1 MNLSRIGFLS
11 IFKSHVQKTKTGLWD
26 RLECSGNHPVVYY
39 LIKLEYL
46 LTSYIR
52 VCSVNKPAKTTLSHI
67 RVTIIGKEEG
77 RRHLEGKKKTKKN
90 PNKQKKKK
98 NLLLLLFFFFFTWMS
113 QSAIIFEDRVHLLS
127 VKHVIK
133 SEKTEAK
140 FLTFYR
146 WLRL

>member
-1 MNLSRIGFLS
+1 M
-11 IFKSHVQKTKTGLWD
+11 
-26 RLECSGNHPVVYY
+26 YY

-98 NLLLLLFFFFFTWMS
+98 LTSVTIFLFLYLDVT
-113 QSAIIFEDRVHLLS
+113 IGDHI
-127 VKHVIK
+127 
-133 SEKTEAK
+133 
-140 FLTFYR
+140 
-146 WLRL
+146 

>member
-98 NLLLLLFFFFFTWMS
+98 LTSVTIFLFLYLDVTIGDHIWG
-113 QSAIIFEDRVHLLS
+113 QSPSTVCKTCDQEREDRSKILNILQM
-127 VKHVIK
+127 
-133 SEKTEAK
+133 A
-140 FLTFYR
+140 
-146 WLRL
+146 